1 MPPIH
6 YGPCPDAI
14 VNAKAPLTRR
24 GCDNTV
30 CLRAWEQTT
39 GSTHWGE
46 QEPQGG
52 PKMAKLDASK
62 SGTFKIGGEIEIN
75 RLGFG
80 AMRITGKGIW
90 GEPEDRPEALRTLKR
105 VPELG
110 IDFIDTADSYGPDVS
125 EELIHEALFPYEEM
139 LIATKAGFQRT
150 GPGVWKMD
158 GRPEWLRSQ
167 ALSSCKRLGVKRIDL
182 WQLHRIDPK
191 VPRHAQFAA
200 IKSMIDDAII
210 RFAGL
215 SEVSVADIEEASEV
229 FPVVSVQ
236 NRYNLVDRGSEDV
249 LDYCEAN
256 GIGFIPWY
264 PLAAGDLAKEGSIL
278 DRIAKKHGAAPSQIA
293 LACVLKRSPVMLPIP
308 GTSKVKHLEENVA
321 AVNIELTD
329 DEFALLDR
337 EGRTASQA
345 A

>member
-1 MPPIH
+1 
-6 YGPCPDAI
+6 
-14 VNAKAPLTRR
+14 
-24 GCDNTV
+24 
-30 CLRAWEQTT
+30 
-39 GSTHWGE
+39 
-46 QEPQGG
+46 
-52 PKMAKLDASK
+52 MAKLDASK
-62 SGTFKIGGEIEIN
+62 AGTFKIGGIEIN

-90 GEPEDRPEALRTLKR
+90 GEPEDRADALRTLKR

-125 EELIHEALFPYEEM
+125 EELIHEALFPYKGI

-158 GRPEWLRSQ
+158 GRPEWLRER
-167 ALSSCKRLGVKRIDL
+167 ALLSCKRLGVKRIDL

-191 VPRHAQFAA
+191 VPRKAQFAA
-200 IKSMIDDAII
+200 IKSLIDDGII

-215 SEVSVADIEEASEV
+215 SEVSVADIEEASKV

-264 PLAAGDLAKEGSIL
+264 PLAAGELAKDGSIL
-278 DRIAKKHGAAPSQIA
+278 DRIAKAHRAVPSQIA
-293 LACVLKRSPVMLPIP
+293 LAWVLKRSPVMLPIP

-321 AVNIELTD
+321 TVNIKLTE

-337 EGRTASQA
+337 EGRAASQA